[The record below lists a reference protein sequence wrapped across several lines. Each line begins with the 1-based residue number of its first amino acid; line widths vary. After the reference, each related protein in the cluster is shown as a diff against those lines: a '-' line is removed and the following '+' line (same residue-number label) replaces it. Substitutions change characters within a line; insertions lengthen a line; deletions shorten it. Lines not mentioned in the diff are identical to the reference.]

1 MWRAAL
7 VLIALLRVGS
17 AHAAEP
23 TRPTVW
29 DLKLGAPA
37 ADQPPSD
44 GFKSFAC
51 GSDGGPPLQPLSG
64 WRDFAACRADAAGLH
79 EIAIEYDD
87 EQEYVARARG
97 DLDAL
102 PRLAGTSELAF
113 PLIVS
118 ARFDQAG
125 ILKAIRLVSDPRPDY
140 RPDQGDAELR
150 SRKDAYKLSGFLAAR
165 FAIDPKQDC
174 VAEPPAPG
182 ESPVGQIF
190 VKQRCTKRDGARR
203 ITLETRYLR
212 KAGQSDRDPML
223 ETRLTRGQFDS
234 FTRLDIELVE
244 DKRP

>member
-1 MWRAAL
+1 MTGLLLVASAL
-7 VLIALLRVGS
+7 
-17 AHAAEP
+17 AAEP
-23 TRPTVW
+23 KRPTVW
-29 DLKLGAPA
+29 DLKLGALA
-37 ADQPPSD
+37 ADQPPPD

-51 GSDGGPPLQPLSG
+51 GSDGGPPMQRVAG
-64 WRDFAACRADAAGLH
+64 WRDFASCRADLAGLR
-79 EIAIEYDD
+79 EVAVEYDD
-87 EQEYVARARG
+87 EQEYIARARG

-102 PRLAGTSELAF
+102 PRLAGTTELAF
-113 PLIVS
+113 PVVAS
-118 ARFDQAG
+118 ARFDDAG

-165 FAIDPKQDC
+165 FAIEPQRDC
-174 VAEPPAPG
+174 IAEPPAAG

-190 VKQRCTKRDGARR
+190 VKQRCIKRDGARR

-244 DKRP
+244 GKQP

>member
-1 MWRAAL
+1 VRHVAII
-7 VLIALLRVGS
+7 LIALLVVAS
-17 AHAAEP
+17 ARAAEP
-23 TRPTVW
+23 KRPTVW
-29 DLKLGAPA
+29 DLKLGASA

-44 GFKSFAC
+44 GFKSLAC
-51 GSDGGPPLQPLSG
+51 GSDGGPPMQRLSG
-64 WRDFAACRADAAGLH
+64 WQDFASCRADAAGLH
-79 EIAIEYDD
+79 EVAVEYDD
-87 EQEYVARARG
+87 EQEYIARARG

-102 PRLAGTSELAF
+102 PRLAGTTELAF
-113 PLIVS
+113 PVVVS
-118 ARFDQAG
+118 ARFDDVG

-165 FAIDPKQDC
+165 FAIEPPRDC

-182 ESPVGQIF
+182 ETPVGQIF

-234 FTRLDIELVE
+234 FTRLDVELV
-244 DKRP
+244 DAVRP